1 MSSVLFWMQSL
12 KISIRYQTL
21 SDQLDNTSE
30 KKYQTLDTVFDQIQ
44 GN

>member
-1 MSSVLFWMQSL
+1 MSCVLFWMQSL

-21 SDQLDNTSE
+21 SDQLDNTSDE
-30 KKYQTLDTVFDQIQ
+30 KYQPLDTVFDKIR